1 MNIIKI
7 IKDNRDTSNM
17 SIVIQKELL
26 LEDELEEL
34 EKITKL
40 CDERIKC
47 YKRINDE
54 VSKYNSELEF
64 EYFKVQDNTIICEY
78 AKYDI
83 TNLSENIDAII
94 RWISYQRILKEL
106 TETVFKPMIP
116 KVNYNSYF
124 KSDIIYSDKL
134 CIDYVIEVRDVK
146 YKIGFLCDK
155 IYKIQIS
162 NIIFNT
168 NWDITRPNIVVCI
181 KNMIP
186 IIHQL
191 NKVEDKELFIQ
202 FFDITAIDINNF
214 LIELETAV
222 GLFNNIKKNV
232 EKLESIKINIIYS
245 SKKIYLKLYLQVGI
259 LNIEFFIEEINSL
272 ISLINSI
279 QL

>member
-1 MNIIKI
+1 
-7 IKDNRDTSNM
+7 M
-17 SIVIQKELL
+17 SIIIQKELL
-26 LEDELEEL
+26 LEDELKEL
-34 EKITKL
+34 ERITKL
-40 CDERIKC
+40 CDERIQY
-47 YKRINDE
+47 YKSINAE
-54 VSKYNSELEF
+54 VSKYNSEIGF
-64 EYFKVQDNTIICEY
+64 EYFKVQDKTIICEY
-78 AKYDI
+78 ATHDI
-83 TNLSENIDAII
+83 ANLLENIDDVI

-106 TETVFKPMIP
+106 TETVLKPMIP

-134 CIDYVIEVRDVK
+134 CIDYVIEVKEVTYR
-146 YKIGFLCDK
+146 IGFLCDK

-168 NWDITRPNIVVCI
+168 TWDITRPNIVVCI
-181 KNMIP
+181 KDMNP

-202 FFDITAIDINNF
+202 FFDITNIDINNF
-214 LIELETAV
+214 LIELEIAI

-232 EKLESIKINIIYS
+232 KKLESIKINIIYS

-259 LNIEFFIEEINSL
+259 LNIEFFIEEISSL

>member
-1 MNIIKI
+1 
-7 IKDNRDTSNM
+7 M

-40 CDERIKC
+40 CDERIQY
-47 YKRINDE
+47 YKSINTE
-54 VSKYNSELEF
+54 VSKYNSEIGF
-64 EYFKVQDNTIICEY
+64 EYFKVQDKTIICEY
-78 AKYDI
+78 ATYDI
-83 TNLSENIDAII
+83 TNLLENIDDVI
-94 RWISYQRILKEL
+94 RWMSYQRILKEL
-106 TETVFKPMIP
+106 TETVLKPMMP

-124 KSDIIYSDKL
+124 NSNIICNDKL
-134 CIDYVIEVRDVK
+134 CIDYVIEVKDIK
-146 YKIGFLCDK
+146 YRIGFLFDK
-155 IYKIQIS
+155 IYKVQIS
-162 NIIFNT
+162 NVVFNT
-168 NWDITRPNIVVCI
+168 DWDITKPNIVVCI

-202 FFDITAIDINNF
+202 FFDITNIDINNF

-222 GLFNNIKKNV
+222 ELFNNIKKNV
-232 EKLESIKINIIYS
+232 DKLESIKINIIYS
-245 SKKIYLKLYLQVGI
+245 GRKIYLKLYLQVGI
-259 LNIEFFIEEINSL
+259 LNIEFFTEEINSL